1 MDKQIEKKNYYN
13 ALYGYYYSLL
23 TPKQQEIFEFYYSE
37 DYSLSEI
44 ADTMAISRN
53 AVWDALQKACNALE
67 EYESKLSL
75 YKNAKLLDKYL
86 VQLEPLTN
94 ENGKEIINKIK
105 EEME

>member
-23 TPKQQEIFEFYYSE
+23 TPKQQEIFEYYYSE

-44 ADTMAISRN
+44 AETMAISRN

-75 YKNAKLLDKYL
+75 HKNGLLLDKYL
-86 VQLEPLTN
+86 VDLEPLTSDR
-94 ENGKEIINKIK
+94 GKEIINKIK
-105 EEME
+105 EME

>member
-23 TPKQQEIFEFYYSE
+23 TPKQQEIFEYYYSD

-44 ADTMAISRN
+44 AETMAISRN

-75 YKNAKLLDKYL
+75 YKNGLLLDKYL
-86 VQLEPLTN
+86 VDLEPLTN
-94 ENGKEIINKIK
+94 ESGKEIINKIK
-105 EEME
+105 EME

>member
-23 TPKQQEIFEFYYSE
+23 TPKQQEIFEYYYSE
-37 DYSLSEI
+37 DFSLSEI
-44 ADTMAISRN
+44 AENMAISRN

-75 YKNAKLLDKYL
+75 YKNSQLLDKYL
-86 VQLEPLTN
+86 VELEPLTN
-94 ENGKEIINKIK
+94 ESGKQIINKIK
-105 EEME
+105 EME